1 MEILTDALGLLAA
14 PQNLL
19 LMIAAVFGGVMVG
32 AAPGLTSTMA
42 IGLLIPMTFGFSQYT
57 AFILMLG
64 IYCGAMYGGSIT
76 AILMNVPGTPTAA
89 ITAIEGYQMTVKGQG
104 GLALGVATLSSAIG
118 GLISCVVL
126 VTLSLYL
133 AKVATMFGAPEY
145 FSLALFAVA
154 VVFTLSSRSIVKG
167 MIASVIG
174 LLLGTVGIDPVA
186 QYPRFTFGVQNIMIG
201 IPEVPAVIGLFC
213 VAEAFRMAENTKPA
227 SRTQQQA
234 SGLSIAY
241 RYLPRLWKT
250 ILRSSAIGCVV
261 GTLPG
266 TGAMMGSYIAYGEAK
281 RASAHPEDFGKGSVE
296 GVCASESANN
306 AVTGGALI
314 PLLTLGIPG
323 DPNTLMML
331 GAMTVHGL
339 IPGPTLFREQGTLVY
354 VIFGTMILC
363 NLLILPIG
371 LMLAPRI
378 AKVALIDKKYLMPA
392 VSVLAITGA
401 SIGYGHIYYFWISVI
416 FGIVGYIFE
425 KGGFSVLA
433 MAMCIILGPLME
445 RYFRSSLML
454 PDAGPMLFLSRPLSL
469 LFIVLSVLI
478 VIFGLRREFK
488 MRAMEDRLA
497 KEKAA
502 KESAHVG

>member
-1 MEILTDALGLLAA
+1 METLTIAIELLMA
-14 PQNLL
+14 PQNLF
-19 LMIAAVFGGVMVG
+19 LMIAAVFGGAMVG

-42 IGLLIPMTFGFSQYT
+42 IGLLIPLTFGVSQYT

-89 ITAIEGYQMTVKGQG
+89 ITAIEGYRMTLKGQG
-104 GLALGVATLSSAIG
+104 GLALGVATLSSALG
-118 GLISCVVL
+118 GLLSCLVLISG
-126 VTLSLYL
+126 SLYL
-133 AKVATMFGAPEY
+133 AKVAIMFGAPEY
-145 FSLALFAVA
+145 FTLALFAVT
-154 VVFTLSSRSIVKG
+154 VVFSLSSRSVVKG
-167 MIASVIG
+167 IIASVIG
-174 LLLGTVGIDPVA
+174 LLLGTIGIDPIA
-186 QYPRFTFGVQNIMIG
+186 QYPRFTFGVQDIMIG

-213 VAEAFRMAENTKPA
+213 VAEAFRMAENTQGVSKMQ
-227 SRTQQQA
+227 RQA

-250 ILRSSAIGCVV
+250 ILKSSAIGCVV
-261 GTLPG
+261 GALPA
-266 TGAMMGSYIAYGEAK
+266 TGAMMGSYIAYGEAQRTSK
-281 RASAHPEDFGKGSVE
+281 HPEDFGNGSVE

-339 IPGPTLFREQGTLVY
+339 IPGPTLFHEQAILVY
-354 VIFGTMILC
+354 VIFGTMVLC

-454 PDAGPMLFLSRPLSL
+454 PDAGPMLFFSRPLSL
-469 LFIVLSVLI
+469 LFISLSILVI
-478 VIFGLRREFK
+478 IFGLRREFK
-488 MRAMEDRLA
+488 MRTLERQLA
-497 KEKAA
+497 AARAA
-502 KESAHVG
+502 KESTNV

>member
-1 MEILTDALGLLAA
+1 MEPLSSAAGLLLA

-19 LMIAAVFGGVMVG
+19 LMISAVFGGVLVG

-42 IGLLIPMTFGFSQYT
+42 IGLLIPLTFGFSEHT

-76 AILMNVPGTPTAA
+76 AVLMNVPGTPTAA
-89 ITAIEGYQMTVKGQG
+89 ITAIEGYQMTARGQG
-104 GLALGVATLSSAIG
+104 GLALGVATMSSAIG
-118 GLISCVVL
+118 GLLSCVVL
-126 VTLSLYL
+126 ISLSLYL
-133 AKVATMFGAPEY
+133 ARVATMFGAPEY

-154 VVFTLSSRSIVKG
+154 VVFSLSSRSVVKG

-186 QYPRFTFGVQNIMIG
+186 QYPRFTFGVQDIMIG

-213 VAEAFRMAENTKPA
+213 VAEALRMAESTKPP
-227 SRTQQQA
+227 SDTQQRA
-234 SGLSIAY
+234 SGLAIAY

-281 RASAHPEDFGKGSVE
+281 RTSKTPEQFGKGAVE
-296 GVCASESANN
+296 GVCASEAANN
-306 AVTGGALI
+306 AVTGGALV

-339 IPGPTLFREQGTLVY
+339 IPGPTLFREQATLVY
-354 VIFGTMILC
+354 VIFGTMVLC

-371 LMLAPRI
+371 LMLAPRV
-378 AKVALIDKKYLMPA
+378 ARVALIDKKYLMPA
-392 VSVLAITGA
+392 VAVLAITGA

-416 FGIVGYIFE
+416 FGILGYILE

-445 RYFRSSLML
+445 RYFRSALML
-454 PDAGPMLFLSRPLSL
+454 PDAGPMLFLTRPLSL
-469 LFIVLSVLI
+469 LFIVLSVL
-478 VIFGLRREFK
+478 VVVFGLRREFR
-488 MRAMEDRLA
+488 MRAAERRQA
-497 KEKAA
+497 EAQAA
-502 KESAHVG
+502 KEADHVG